1 MPTHAFT
8 IRKLADAAG
17 VGVEAVRYYHERGLL
32 PERGRSEGGFRE
44 YAPSDVQRLQ
54 FIRRAQELGFT
65 LDDVDEL
72 LSLSAQGDRPRVRAV
87 TQRRI
92 AEIRGRIAQ
101 LGALTSVLEGLV
113 EGCEGGR
120 VDEPCPIVAALTDGP
135 TPADTGCISDN
146 AGGSQRRAVARVPKT
161 AGAVS

>member
-54 FIRRAQELGFT
+54 FIRRAQELGFS

-72 LSLSAQGDRPRVRAV
+72 LSLSAQGGRRRVRAV

-113 EGCEGGR
+113 EGCERGR

-135 TPADTGCISDN
+135 TPTDTSRISDT
-146 AGGSQRRAVARVPKT
+146 ATGSQRRAVARVPKT